1 MSRRGESGLYRLQN
15 VVQHYAWGATHD
27 LPDFMGRAVDG
38 RPWAELWMG
47 THPVGMSR
55 VGDSAPLSA
64 VAGDLPFMMKLLA
77 VDQPLSLQV
86 HPNAKLAAEGFAAE
100 NAAGIAVDAPGRS
113 FRDPNAKPEMV
124 YALTTFDTL
133 VGLRPTA
140 EVLRIL
146 DALGTPLTTQLADE
160 LRASMGFAGIV
171 RVIEHILT
179 NGVTPAEIAAVVE
192 ACGDRMARGLD
203 VRRAYATA
211 ITVAKQHPEDPGVV
225 VALLLNRLTLQPG
238 EAAFL
243 DTGILHA
250 HLSGMCVEVMAA
262 SDNVLRAALTSKH
275 IDIAGLIRCLDK
287 GMAQLARVTPVRVG
301 SETEVFAPR
310 PDDFALA
317 VTQVSRT
324 DPPTDLVPA
333 ERRLMVCTAG
343 QVEVEPEVG
352 APLSL
357 GRGESAYAG
366 PTAGSVRVRGAGE
379 IVQAYRAAEAGR
391 LVDLV

>member
-1 MSRRGESGLYRLQN
+1 MSHGDPSGLHRLDN
-15 VVQHYAWGATHD
+15 VVQHYAWGATND
-27 LPDFMGRAVDG
+27 LPEFLGLAASG
-38 RPWAELWMG
+38 QPWAEVWMG
-47 THPVGMSR
+47 THPLGMSR
-55 VGDSAPLSA
+55 VDGGRSLEE
-64 VAGDLPFMMKLLA
+64 VAGELPFMMKVLA

-100 NAAGIAVDAPGRS
+100 DAAGIPLDAPRRS
-113 FRDPNAKPEMV
+113 FRDPNPKPEMV

-146 DALGTPLTTQLADE
+146 DALGTPLTAKLADE
-160 LRASMGFAGIV
+160 LRRSMGFAGIV
-171 RVIEHILT
+171 RLIEYILT
-179 NGVTPAEIAAVVE
+179 DGVDASDIAAVVE
-192 ACGDRMARGLD
+192 ACAEQVARGLD

-211 ITVAKQHPEDPGVV
+211 ITVAKQYPQDPGVIV
-225 VALLLNRLTLQPG
+225 TLLLNRLTLQPG

-250 HLSGMCVEVMAA
+250 HLSGMCVEVMKA
-262 SDNVLRAALTSKH
+262 SDNVLRAGLTSKH

-317 VTQVSRT
+317 VTQVCRT

-333 ERRLMVCTAG
+333 ERRLLVCTAG
-343 QVEVEPEVG
+343 RVEVESASG
-352 APLSL
+352 ATMELK
-357 GRGESAYAG
+357 RGESLFAGISAG
-366 PTAGSVRVRGAGE
+366 PLRVRGAGE
-379 IVQAYRAAEAGR
+379 VGQAFRATEAGR